1 MRTPMIVGPL
11 IVAISIVMPAPV
23 WALDGRVELGC
34 AGDYMAFCSKHDP
47 DGRGVRRCMRANQRK
62 LSRVCVNALVAAG
75 EVSAN
80 EVARA
85 ARPELAQG
93 RSRRP

>member
-1 MRTPMIVGPL
+1 MQTYMIVGSL
-11 IVAISIVMPAPV
+11 ILATSVFMPAPASAV
-23 WALDGRVELGC
+23 DGRVEVGC
-34 AGDYMAFCSKHDP
+34 ASDYMAYCSQHDP

-62 LSRVCVNALVAAG
+62 LSRACVNALVAAG

-85 ARPELAQG
+85 T
-93 RSRRP
+93 RR

>member
-1 MRTPMIVGPL
+1 MQTYMLVGTLILATSLFVPTPASAV
-11 IVAISIVMPAPV
+11 
-23 WALDGRVELGC
+23 DGRVEMGC
-34 AGDYMAFCSKHDP
+34 ANDYMAYCSQHDP

-62 LSRVCVNALVAAG
+62 LSRACVNALVAAG

>member
-1 MRTPMIVGPL
+1 MRSYTIVGFL
-11 IVAISIVMPAPV
+11 IVATSLFMSAPASAV
-23 WALDGRVELGC
+23 DGRVEVGC
-34 AGDYMAFCSKHDP
+34 ASDYMAYCSQHDP

-62 LSRVCVNALVAAG
+62 LSRACVNALVAAG

-85 ARPELAQG
+85 AR
-93 RSRRP
+93 R

>member
-1 MRTPMIVGPL
+1 MRSYTIVGFL
-11 IVAISIVMPAPV
+11 IVAASVFMSAPV
-23 WALDGRVELGC
+23 SAVDARVEVGC
-34 AGDYMAFCSKHDP
+34 ASDYMAYCGQHDP

-62 LSRVCVNALVAAG
+62 LSRACVNALVDAG

-85 ARPELAQG
+85 AR
-93 RSRRP
+93 R